1 MGSLSLTFP
10 LITLPV
16 LILHLSL
23 SYHIMTRGHQAA
35 QAQVEVGS
43 NVKLRDMDEKHM
55 HNLFLK
61 NMSGL
66 IEETKNPSPC
76 MNPNSKRGGMATHAG
91 VALELGLVRP
101 HEGKTS
107 RICMSPQMEAILIWC
122 QCRTREY
129 ESVKIENFTNSWSN
143 GLAFCA
149 LIHHFFPQAFD
160 FEKLSK
166 ENRKHNFELAFQTGE
181 RLAGIP
187 DFISGDDMDEMICSG
202 RLDPK
207 VVFAYVQEVYRA
219 LKEY

>member
-1 MGSLSLTFP
+1 MTKSQQ
-10 LITLPV
+10 PV
-16 LILHLSL
+16 P
-23 SYHIMTRGHQAA
+23 
-35 QAQVEVGS
+35 QVDVGRDT
-43 NVKLRDMDEKHM
+43 KLRDMDEKHM

-76 MNPNSKRGGMATHAG
+76 LNPNSKRGGMATHAG
-91 VALELGLVRP
+91 VALELGIVRP
-101 HEGKTS
+101 QEGKS
-107 RICMSPQMEAILIWC
+107 KICMSPQMEAILIWC

-129 ESVKIENFTNSWSN
+129 ENVKIQNFTNSWSN

-160 FEKLSK
+160 FSKLSG
-166 ENRKHNFELAFQTGE
+166 ENRKQNFELAFQTGE

-187 DFISGDDMDEMICSG
+187 DFISGEDMDEMICSG

-219 LKEY
+219 LKDY

>member
-1 MGSLSLTFP
+1 
-10 LITLPV
+10 
-16 LILHLSL
+16 
-23 SYHIMTRGHQAA
+23 MTKAQQQAA
-35 QAQVEVGS
+35 AIQQVDVSG
-43 NVKLRDMDEKHM
+43 NCKLRDMDEKHM

-91 VALELGLVRP
+91 VALELGIVRP
-101 HEGKTS
+101 QEGKS

-129 ESVKIENFTNSWSN
+129 ENVKIENFTNSWSN

-160 FEKLSK
+160 FSKLSG
-166 ENRKHNFELAFQTGE
+166 ENRKQNFELAFQTGE

-219 LKEY
+219 LKDN